1 MRYIK
6 FHWKLFVPILACVL
20 LLCTTFFKP
29 PRETLWDIASGLEAG
44 QFICEDGT
52 IWQLLGEEGYTSYAT
67 VKKVGEIAP
76 ETILHEFGNRVT
88 EPMSAVE
95 YAQRVSAYGMVWVDN
110 AGKAWEPSRDGGHMT
125 TDGVEIINLF
135 PFFEL
140 SEVEAELSVELP
152 VEIKLSDRPIFE
164 VSVDSEDEYSNC
176 WFTLSLLLE
185 DGWHVVEKCSSH
197 FGKDSVK
204 TGTAV
209 YTFDNGNTTTYPVM
223 ETRYYYYGYLTGF
236 GFRDSMTKAPGRY
249 LLKVYAEQG
258 EETVL
263 LAQLEM
269 DTKIKGST
277 LSIKWRNNTAA
288 G

>member
-29 PRETLWDIASGLEAG
+29 PRKPLEDIALELESE

-52 IWQLLGEEGYTSYAT
+52 IWQLLGEEGYTSY
-67 VKKVGEIAP
+67 VPVRKIGEIAP
-76 ETILHEFGNRVT
+76 ETILHEFGNRT
-88 EPMSAVE
+88 DGPIGAVE
-95 YAQRVSAYGMVWVDN
+95 YAQRVSSYGMVWVDGN
-110 AGKAWEPSRDGGHMT
+110 GKAWEPSRDGSNMT
-125 TDGVEIINLF
+125 NDGVEIINLV
-135 PFFEL
+135 PFLGL
-140 SEVEAELSVELP
+140 SEVEAELSLELP
-152 VEIKLSDRPIFE
+152 VEIKLSDRPTFE
-164 VSVDSEDEYSNC
+164 IPLDGEDEYESC

-185 DGWHVVEKCSSH
+185 DGWQVVEKCDSRL
-197 FGKDSVK
+197 GKESVK

-209 YTFDNGNTTTYPVM
+209 YTFDNGNTTTYPVI

-236 GFRDSMTKAPGRY
+236 GFRDSMTKVPGRY

-258 EETVL
+258 EETVQ

-269 DTKIKGST
+269 NTKIRGST
-277 LSIKWRNNTAA
+277 LSINWKNETAA